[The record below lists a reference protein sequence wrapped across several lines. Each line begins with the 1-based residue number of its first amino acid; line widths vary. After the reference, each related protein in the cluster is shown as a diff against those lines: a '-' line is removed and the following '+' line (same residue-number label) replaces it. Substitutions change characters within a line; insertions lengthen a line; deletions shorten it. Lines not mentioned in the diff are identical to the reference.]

1 MYGFRIGARITILNI
16 MKIGEEKNIL
26 CKKNTLLK
34 NLGYEWELL
43 LIIKLKDKVIV
54 LLPFLLLW
62 YLGILFLDL
71 RYYKNCCRYY

>member
-16 MKIGEEKNIL
+16 MKIGEEKNTL